1 MNPNYSIQESPVKWY
16 LYGLSAN
23 PPTKAHYE
31 IIKYFDSLNEQLT
44 VFPCY
49 RHPIKTNLIDFTHR
63 VNMLNLM
70 CSNFKNVHVS
80 TLEQN
85 IQPNT
90 TFELIVYLRSIVSL
104 CHETLFVIVCD
115 CYIMM
120 DFLDLNRW
128 NSTDMLNQNDI
139 QFCVIFNDNNDI
151 ENDKKLIN
159 EHENKRDTV
168 IAFVVLESINE
179 SIRST
184 IARNDSQRMPNIV
197 PKCVYD
203 YIVEHNITFSN

>member
-1 MNPNYSIQESPVKWY
+1 MNTNNTIEEAPVKWY

-31 IIKYFDSLNEQLT
+31 IIKCIDSLNEQLT

-70 CSNFKNVHVS
+70 CSNFKNVQVS

-90 TFELIVYLRSIVSL
+90 TFELIVYLRSTVSL
-104 CHETLFVIVCD
+104 CHVTIFVIVCD
-115 CYIMM
+115 FCIMM

-128 NSTDMLNQNDI
+128 DCTDILNQNDI
-139 QFCVIFNDNNDI
+139 QFCVILNDNNDI
-151 ENDKKLIN
+151 ENDKKRIN

-168 IAFVVLESINE
+168 ILFVVIESIDE

-184 IARNDSQRMPNIV
+184 IARNDSECMTSIV

-203 YIVEHNITFSN
+203 YIVEHNIMFSN